1 MVAAANTVASLFYY
15 ARVMGRV
22 YFNEPPDEV
31 AVLDRSS
38 GLALLIGGLL
48 VVGGAIF
55 AGSAF
60 TAFQLSQLLP

>member
-1 MVAAANTVASLFYY
+1 MAAANTVASLFYY

-22 YFNEPPDEV
+22 YFNKPPEDI
-31 AVLDRSS
+31 AVLDGSS
-38 GLALLIGGLL
+38 GLAMVIGGIF
-48 VVGGAIF
+48 VIGGAVL